1 MESVLP
7 FGRHSPDVSS
17 ALLERPP
24 EPITFAIELY
34 DVHKT
39 YGSTIA
45 LNGLT
50 LTVGSG
56 EIFGLLG
63 PNGAGKSTTIK
74 MVNGLLAPDRG
85 SIRVFGID
93 PAVSGRH
100 VRSIT
105 GYVMQETTFDK
116 HLSATENLRMYAE
129 LFGMRRRE
137 VARRVREALFWA
149 GLTDAADRPLV
160 TYSGGMRRRFDLAV
174 IKLQQPRLTLL
185 DEPPLG
191 LDVRARRHVWEL
203 IRGLKA
209 EGTTVLL
216 TTHYLDEAE
225 RLCDRIALIQ
235 KGRVVGLDTP
245 ESLRRL
251 VLGERHRLEVEL
263 DTEHPIWPLDLTLT
277 ATQLSA
283 ATWCFEGEPRDLFHT
298 AASLYE
304 HLGTA
309 VRSVRYV
316 EPTLEDVF
324 LRLTEQNDAVSLP
337 S

>member
-85 SIRVFGID
+85 
-93 PAVSGRH
+93 
-100 VRSIT
+100 
-105 GYVMQETTFDK
+105 
-116 HLSATENLRMYAE
+116 
-129 LFGMRRRE
+129 
-137 VARRVREALFWA
+137 
-149 GLTDAADRPLV
+149 
-160 TYSGGMRRRFDLAV
+160 SGGMRRRFDLAV